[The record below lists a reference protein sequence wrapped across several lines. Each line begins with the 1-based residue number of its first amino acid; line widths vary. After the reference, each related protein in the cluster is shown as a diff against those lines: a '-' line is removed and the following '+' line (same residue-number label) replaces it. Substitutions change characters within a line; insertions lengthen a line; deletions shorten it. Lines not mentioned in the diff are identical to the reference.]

1 MRRVAVF
8 SLVAVLIL
16 LSAGQARLPGYAMS
30 CAPRPLTLWLDWY
43 PNSDHAGI
51 YVALAKG
58 YYARAGLAVTPRV
71 PTGAAEALTLVSHGT
86 GDLAVSYEPT
96 VLLARAQ
103 GLPVVATAAIVR
115 HPLDCAV
122 ALAGSGITRP
132 RQLQGKVVGV
142 AGLPTDYTNLAAIV
156 RHDGGDLRRVKVVVV
171 GYGLLPNLLARRVDA
186 VLGVYWT
193 WEVLQAEQQGY
204 RVNVM
209 RLDQNGVPAYDELV
223 FATSAARLQTEAATV
238 RAFQRATFQ
247 GYAYAVAHP
256 AEAAR
261 ILLRVPGV
269 LSHSKSLIERSIRL
283 LSPLFHDER
292 GRYGTL
298 SAARWQTYADWM
310 TRTRLLRERLN
321 ARAALTT
328 ALLP

>member
-1 MRRVAVF
+1 
-8 SLVAVLIL
+8 
-16 LSAGQARLPGYAMS
+16 MS
-30 CAPRPLTLWLDWY
+30 HAPRPLTLWLDWY

-58 YYARAGLAVTPRV
+58 YYARAGLTVTPRV
-71 PTGAAEALTLVSHGT
+71 PTGTADALKLISHGA
-86 GDLAVSYEPT
+86 GDLAISYEPT

-103 GLPVVATAAIVR
+103 GLPVVATAAIVQR
-115 HPLDCAV
+115 PLDCV
-122 ALAGSGITRP
+122 MALARSDITRP
-132 RQLQGKVVGV
+132 RQLQGKVVGI
-142 AGLPTDYTNLAAIV
+142 AGLPNDYTNLAAIV
-156 RHDGGDLRRVKVVVV
+156 RHDGGDPRRVKVVVV

-186 VLGVYWT
+186 VVGVYWT

-204 RVNVM
+204 HVTVM
-209 RLDQNGVPAYDELV
+209 RLDQNGVPRYDELV
-223 FATSAARLQTEAATV
+223 FATSAARLQSEASTV

-247 GYAYAVAHP
+247 GYAYAAAHP

-261 ILLRVPGV
+261 LLLRVPGV
-269 LSHSKSLIERSIRL
+269 LSHSEPLIERSIRL

-298 SAARWQTYADWM
+298 SVARWQSYADWM
-310 TRTRLLRERLN
+310 TRTHLLQGRVD
-321 ARAALTT
+321 AHAALTT

>member
-1 MRRVAVF
+1 
-8 SLVAVLIL
+8 
-16 LSAGQARLPGYAMS
+16 MS
-30 CAPRPLTLWLDWY
+30 RAPRPLTLWLDWY

-71 PTGAAEALTLVSHGT
+71 PTGAADALKLVSHGA
-86 GDLAVSYEPT
+86 GDLAISYEPT

-103 GLPVVATAAIVR
+103 GLPLVATAALVQR
-115 HPLDCAV
+115 PRDCAV

-132 RQLQGKVVGV
+132 RQLQGKVVGI
-142 AGLPTDYTNLAAIV
+142 AGLPNDYTDLAAIV
-156 RHDGGDLRRVKVVVV
+156 RHDGGNPRRVKVVVV
-171 GYGLLPNLLARRVDA
+171 GYGLLPNLLTRRVDA

-193 WEVLQAEQQGY
+193 WEVLQAEQQGD
-204 RVNVM
+204 RVTVM
-209 RLDQNGVPAYDELV
+209 RLDQNGVPRYDELV
-223 FATSAARLQTEAATV
+223 FATSAARLQVEAPTL

-269 LSHSKSLIERSIRL
+269 LSHDEALMEHSIRL
-283 LSPLFHDER
+283 LGPLFHDGR

-298 SAARWQTYADWM
+298 SVARWQSYADWM
-310 TRTRLLRERLN
+310 TRTHLLQGRVD
-321 ARAALTT
+321 AHAALTT